1 MLQEICIVHNV
12 MSGGTMYPKCIL
24 FDLDDTIISFEG
36 AAEVAWKRCCSSFV
50 NSNKVNFNDEEL
62 LNKINEIRKWYW
74 NDPIRHKRGRM
85 NMLAARREIVLMAME
100 QLEYSDEISS
110 ISMADSYTIMQDEM
124 LELFPNALVT
134 LETLK
139 NLDVK
144 LGLVTNG
151 SSEKQREKLNRFKLN
166 DYFDYFFIEGE
177 IGVGKPDIKV
187 YEIALDKIN
196 LSSTDVWMVGDNLI
210 WDVQAPQKLGIY
222 SIWNDFRSTGLPK
235 DSLVIPDRTINNI
248 YELIDRR

>member
-1 MLQEICIVHNV
+1 

-110 ISMADSYTIMQDEM
+110 ISMD
-124 LELFPNALVT
+124 
-134 LETLK
+134 
-139 NLDVK
+139 
-144 LGLVTNG
+144 
-151 SSEKQREKLNRFKLN
+151 RFKLN

-187 YEIALDKIN
+187 YEIALNNIN

-248 YELIDRR
+248 YELLD